1 MEETQTTNQD
11 NSSSEK
17 ITQPIEPSTSGNKL
31 AKIVPV
37 LLIII
42 VVVIG
47 IATGFVLST
56 KNKPSIAGKI
66 LLEGEGISPEIQEN
80 LSQTFSDEAQGVL
93 EKNTELDRYAQG
105 PWILIR
111 PGGDDQRAFLTSTVL
126 DLDEYIGKEVKVFG
140 ETFGSSQVGWLLDVG
155 KVEVI
160 D

>member
-1 MEETQTTNQD
+1 MEEVQPKSQANAT
-11 NSSSEK
+11 SET
-17 ITQPIEPSTSGNKL
+17 ITKPIEPSSPAGKWS
-31 AKIVPV
+31 KIVPV
-37 LLIII
+37 ILIVV

-56 KNKPSIAGKI
+56 TNKSQSAPSA
-66 LLEGEGISPEIQEN
+66 LLEAESVTPEIKEN

-111 PGGDDQRAFLTSTVL
+111 PGGEDQRAYLTSTVL
-126 DLDEYIGKEVKVFG
+126 DLDEYVGKEVKVYG

-155 KVEVI
+155 KVEVVK
-160 D
+160 